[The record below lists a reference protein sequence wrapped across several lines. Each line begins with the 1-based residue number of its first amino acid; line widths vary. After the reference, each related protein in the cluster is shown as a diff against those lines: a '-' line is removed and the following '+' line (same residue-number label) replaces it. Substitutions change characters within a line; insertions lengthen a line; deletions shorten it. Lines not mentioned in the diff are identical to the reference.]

1 MCGAQALGEERER
14 VALQARRGAGDIQA
28 SARGREVAHNE
39 TLECRGAARAVLGR
53 DARHGCALLGGTTL
67 GDDMCH
73 LSGHAKVH
81 SDSGIIEL
89 TGNVKEALGK
99 GCI

>member
-1 MCGAQALGEERER
+1 MLR
-14 VALQARRGAGDIQA
+14 
-28 SARGREVAHNE
+28 
-39 TLECRGAARAVLGR
+39 R

-81 SDSGIIEL
+81 SDSGVIEL